1 VLHVVQNCCLLCLE
15 LAFTITDVVQGIFVI
30 APMLEVFAEIISF
43 ELGLFLGACY
53 V

>member
-1 VLHVVQNCCLLCLE
+1 MLFKIAIYYVLE
-15 LAFTITDVVQGIFVI
+15 LAFTITDVQGIFVI
-30 APMLEVFAEIISF
+30 APMLEVCAEVKSF